1 MINLAS
7 STRRQNLPAARRGA
21 LTILAAVLCVVLLG
35 MVAFA
40 VDIGYIL
47 SSKEEIQRTAD
58 AAALAAAWEFA
69 ESITEGYTP
78 AEALAKARIEGN
90 SYSGANPVGN
100 LGPAVDVNASNAA
113 DGDMVFGFI
122 NDFSDPNAIFDTT
135 ALDKFNAVR
144 VKVRR
149 DETLNGELPLFFAR
163 IFGHDSQSV
172 QAQATAA
179 LTRSVWGF
187 KTTSDGSCIKILPIT
202 LDYPTWVEWC
212 AGECGVDE
220 YSYSKANKVVAR
232 GPDSELEINLYP
244 YGDGTPGN
252 RGMVDI
258 GSSNN
263 STSDIAR
270 QILYGISKED
280 LAYHGNSLEF
290 GESGTLPL
298 NGDTGISAGVK
309 DELAAIIGEPR
320 IIPIFESVHG
330 PGNNAIYTICAWQ
343 GIRIMD
349 VKLTGPMSKKYVT
362 IQMAPCVCRGV
373 IPSTTESSSN
383 NVFSPVI
390 LIE

>member
-1 MINLAS
+1 MQIHLP
-7 STRRQNLPAARRGA
+7 STRRSQPATSRRGA

-58 AAALAAAWEFA
+58 ASAMAAAWEFA
-69 ESITEGYTP
+69 ARVADGHTP
-78 AEALAKARIEGN
+78 EEALTYARDEGN
-90 SYSGANPVGN
+90 AFSGANPVGN
-100 LGPAVDVNASNAA
+100 LGPALDVNASNSPG
-113 DGDMVFGFI
+113 GDMVFGYI
-122 NDFSDPNAIFDTT
+122 NDFSNPNAPFDTT
-135 ALDKFNAVR
+135 VPDRYNAVR

-149 DETLNGELPLFFAR
+149 DNTLNGELPLFFAR

-187 KTTSDGSCIKILPIT
+187 RTTSDGSNIDILPIT
-202 LDYPTWVEWC
+202 LDYDTWMDWK
-212 AGECGVDE
+212 AGTVGSDS
-220 YSYSKANKVVAR
+220 YTYSKSSHSVSS
-232 GPDSELEINLYP
+232 GGDGELEVNLYP
-244 YGDGTPGN
+244 IGNGSPGN

-270 QILYGISKED
+270 QILYGISEAD
-280 LAYHGNSLEF
+280 LAHHGGYLEF
-290 GESGTLPL
+290 DDYGKLYL

-309 DELAAIIGEPR
+309 DELADIIGQPR
-320 IIPIFESVHG
+320 CIPIFEAVHG
-330 PGNNAIYTICAWQ
+330 PGNNAIYTIVAWQ

-349 VKLTGPMSKKYVT
+349 VKLTGPMSKKHVT
-362 IQMAPCVCRGV
+362 IQMAPYVGRGV

-383 NVFSPVI
+383 FVFSPVI